1 MSAEVWEILPHERV
15 PFERR
20 IKLLLGVPV
29 TFGDLML
36 VLLRDRQVN
45 GEPSAVRMVWE
56 LRNTGRIETTAVTAV
71 DLAANGRWLP
81 VAVSSFGTVMF
92 NVESPAWPLIAT
104 RQGARGALNQPMESA
119 Q

>member
-1 MSAEVWEILPHERV
+1 
-15 PFERR
+15 
-20 IKLLLGVPV
+20 
-29 TFGDLML
+29 
-36 VLLRDRQVN
+36 
-45 GEPSAVRMVWE
+45 
-56 LRNTGRIETTAVTAV
+56 VTAV